1 MALKIV
7 STWKNFVDIVDGMLW
22 QDSIDDSTSSE
33 DDLDDLVLEF
43 MFPLQNDASYCR
55 VNLQDIPVVQCEAM
69 FR

>member
-1 MALKIV
+1 M
-7 STWKNFVDIVDGMLW
+7 STWKNFDDIVDLMWW
-22 QDSIDDSTSSE
+22 QYSKDDSISSE

-43 MFPLQNDASYCR
+43 MFPLQNDASYTL